1 MDGIRVDN
9 PNDIKNY
16 DVKTMHR
23 LETELYGKNAK
34 SEKHII
40 IREII
45 EKKLISHSTLSV
57 DEHKKQNQKQSARS
71 LRTCSS
77 TKNAKYGDSA
87 LEPLNVFSEA
97 NAVAGIKMRID
108 DKLKRIKN
116 AGLVDATEDTLQDLA
131 GYLIL
136 LMIAK
141 DNASND
147 IQKRLRQDKPA
158 PHPTTTSLGE
168 DSEWEVEYS
177 SI

>member
-1 MDGIRVDN
+1 M
-9 PNDIKNY
+9 KN
-16 DVKTMHR
+16 
-23 LETELYGKNAK
+23 
-34 SEKHII
+34 S
-40 IREII
+40 
-45 EKKLISHSTLSV
+45 
-57 DEHKKQNQKQSARS
+57 
-71 LRTCSS
+71 
-77 TKNAKYGDSA
+77 KYGNSA

-147 IQKRLRQDKPA
+147 IQERLRQGKPIRGSA
-158 PHPTTTSLGE
+158 ANSTAE
-168 DSEWEVEYS
+168 DSEWEVEYFS
-177 SI
+177 D

>member
-1 MDGIRVDN
+1 MSTRN
-9 PNDIKNY
+9 KIKRKCK
-16 DVKTMHR
+16 D
-23 LETELYGKNAK
+23 LEELLLMKN
-34 SEKHII
+34 S
-40 IREII
+40 
-45 EKKLISHSTLSV
+45 
-57 DEHKKQNQKQSARS
+57 
-71 LRTCSS
+71 
-77 TKNAKYGDSA
+77 KYGNSA
-87 LEPLNVFSEA
+87 LDPLNIFSEA

-158 PHPTTTSLGE
+158 SHPTTTSLGE
-168 DSEWEVEYS
+168 DSEWEVQYT

>member
-1 MDGIRVDN
+1 MSTRN
-9 PNDIKNY
+9 KIKA
-16 DVKTMHR
+16 KCKG
-23 LETELYGKNAK
+23 LEDL
-34 SEKHII
+34 
-40 IREII
+40 
-45 EKKLISHSTLSV
+45 LL
-57 DEHKKQNQKQSARS
+57 
-71 LRTCSS
+71 
-77 TKNAKYGDSA
+77 TKNAKYGNSA

-147 IQKRLRQDKPA
+147 IQERLRQNKPTSYS
-158 PHPTTTSLGE
+158 TTTSLGK
-168 DSEWEVEYS
+168 DSEWEVEYTG
-177 SI
+177 I

>member
-1 MDGIRVDN
+1 M
-9 PNDIKNY
+9 KN
-16 DVKTMHR
+16 
-23 LETELYGKNAK
+23 
-34 SEKHII
+34 S
-40 IREII
+40 
-45 EKKLISHSTLSV
+45 
-57 DEHKKQNQKQSARS
+57 
-71 LRTCSS
+71 
-77 TKNAKYGDSA
+77 KYGNSA

-147 IQKRLRQDKPA
+147 IQERIRQGESLRGA
-158 PHPTTTSLGE
+158 TANSTAA
-168 DSEWEVEYS
+168 DSEWEVEYFS
-177 SI
+177 D